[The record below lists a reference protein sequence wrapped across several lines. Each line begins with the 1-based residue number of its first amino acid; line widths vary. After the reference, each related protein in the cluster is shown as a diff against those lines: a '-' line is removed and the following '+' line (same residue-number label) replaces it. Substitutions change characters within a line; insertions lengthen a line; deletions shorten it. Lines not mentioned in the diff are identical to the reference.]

1 MNLSTSHQDKSL
13 SAFVSPSVCSSSSLS
28 VCPSVATHQGLS
40 KGINPYYRNDHENR
54 RIYFTTIK
62 KLNTY
67 YLRMSLCIN
76 SKHSDSVTVSLRTTN
91 YREAM
96 NNSKYLKD
104 QLLAKAGSYLSFE
117 HMREDLKT
125 TARECLQRQGT
136 EWFFKGA
143 LKEAQE
149 AITMTTTNAQL
160 AYLSDY
166 MSILKKGLEG
176 DTQSLINT
184 VININDNHQS
194 LSDTCDSV
202 TFESNSNSLSQ
213 TFSSYVETFINDKV
227 SSQSWTEATA
237 KAQGATLRKL
247 CEHVAGLNWSTKN
260 IAQITREDLL
270 ELRTVLIESGLKVS
284 AS

>member
-1 MNLSTSHQDKSL
+1 
-13 SAFVSPSVCSSSSLS
+13 
-28 VCPSVATHQGLS
+28 
-40 KGINPYYRNDHENR
+40 
-54 RIYFTTIK
+54 
-62 KLNTY
+62 
-67 YLRMSLCIN
+67 
-76 SKHSDSVTVSLRTTN
+76 
-91 YREAM
+91 M